1 MLDVLFSFDLLYS
14 GNHDELVAEALGLNT
29 TLESLLQAPGTKVL
43 GYEPS
48 LMLALDDTCR
58 LQCRLSIETRTN
70 AYQIRT
76 NQFPEAPITVF
87 FTVRQYWAR
96 QAGKSFHEGYQ
107 NQRKICQDLVDQHII
122 PAVIKPLSQTIEN
135 RR

>member
-1 MLDVLFSFDLLYS
+1 M
-14 GNHDELVAEALGLNT
+14 
-29 TLESLLQAPGTKVL
+29 L

-48 LMLALDDTCR
+48 LMLALDETCR

-76 NQFPEAPITVF
+76 NNFPEAPITVF

-96 QAGKSFHEGYQ
+96 QVSKTFQEGYQ
-107 NQRKICQDLVDQHII
+107 SQRKICQELVDQHVI

-135 RR
+135 KR